1 MVKDNVSMVKDIVS
15 ALTCGGISDPTFLVP
30 SQCVP
35 VSHANLLKP
44 FFKVSCE
51 PLKSHFSNTI

>member
-30 SQCVP
+30 VQCVP
-35 VSHANLLKP
+35 VSHTNVLKP
-44 FFKVSCE
+44 IF
-51 PLKSHFSNTI
+51 